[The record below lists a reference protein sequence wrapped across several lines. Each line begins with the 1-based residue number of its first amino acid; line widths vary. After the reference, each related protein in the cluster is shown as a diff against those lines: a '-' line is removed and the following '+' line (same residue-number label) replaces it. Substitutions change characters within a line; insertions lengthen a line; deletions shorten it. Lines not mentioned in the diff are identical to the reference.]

1 MSSTPP
7 EAKVEAPDL
16 MLPSK
21 REICL
26 DKHFV
31 SGTKVAG
38 VSLQNYYFQRLVAK
52 KVAFEGVDFSY
63 TIFDTC
69 YLRQCDFQD
78 CKFIGC
84 RFTASNF
91 YGSSFSGCKFDYA
104 VFERTIINEEILD
117 AGFPAH
123 ENLKLK
129 FARTLRANFQSLGD
143 ADSVNKAIKLELAA
157 TQEHLWKGWKSNES
171 YYRNKYRGL
180 KRAKIFLSWLTFKIL
195 DFIWGNGESLL
206 KLGRSIVLIFASM
219 ALFDVYHM
227 GKDGLLLTSYGE
239 SFLHV
244 PAIFFGIK
252 SPAEYSEFYL
262 ACIAASRLV
271 AMGLFISI
279 LVKRFNRR

>member
-1 MSSTPP
+1 MRQIGKFASINISFQGRRLLAFPFKT
-7 EAKVEAPDL
+7 
-16 MLPSK
+16 
-21 REICL
+21 II
-26 DKHFV
+26 F
-31 SGTKVAG
+31 SGL
-38 VSLQNYYFQRLVAK
+38 LQK
-52 KVAFEGVDFSY
+52 KVTFEGIDFSY

-78 CKFIGC
+78 CNFTGC

-104 VFERTIINEEILD
+104 VFERTIVNEEILD
-117 AGFPAH
+117 VGFPGH

-157 TQEHLWKGWKSNES
+157 TQEHLWKGWRSNES

-180 KRAKIFLSWLTFKIL
+180 KRAEICFSWLTFKIL

-219 ALFDVYHM
+219 AIFDVYHM
-227 GKDGLLLTSYGE
+227 GKDKLLLTSYVE
-239 SFLHV
+239 SLLHV
-244 PAIFFGIK
+244 PAIFFGVK
-252 SPAEYSEFYL
+252 SPAEYPEVYL

-279 LVKRFNRR
+279 LIKRFNRR